1 MYSEVYIS
9 KKTSFLVILIMVT
22 AAFCLLSVP
31 VWIGWETFKGIY
43 ELAVLLAAAVA
54 VFLYIRRRFYEY
66 TYIINEDIISV
77 KLKIGSKETT
87 LCQIRLEDVVKITA
101 DAKIKQLKN
110 SENVKN
116 VLRCNGDLFGTSGV
130 CIIYRDSE
138 KKSNLALIFRP
149 SEKFTEILQ
158 NKRLDKSEKL

>member
-9 KKTSFLVILIMVT
+9 KKTSFLVILITVT

-43 ELAVLLAAAVA
+43 ELAVLIAAAVV

-66 TYIINEDIISV
+66 TYTINEDIISV

-87 LCQIRLEDVVKITA
+87 VCQVRLEDIIKITA
-101 DAKIKQLKN
+101 DVKIKQLKK
-110 SENVKN
+110 SENVKT
-116 VLRCNGDLFGTSGV
+116 VLRCNGDLFGGSGT
-130 CIIYRDSE
+130 CIIYYDIE
-138 KKSNLALIFRP
+138 KGSNSALLFRP
-149 SEKFTEILQ
+149 SDKFTEILQ
-158 NKRLDKSEKL
+158 NKRIDNSDKL